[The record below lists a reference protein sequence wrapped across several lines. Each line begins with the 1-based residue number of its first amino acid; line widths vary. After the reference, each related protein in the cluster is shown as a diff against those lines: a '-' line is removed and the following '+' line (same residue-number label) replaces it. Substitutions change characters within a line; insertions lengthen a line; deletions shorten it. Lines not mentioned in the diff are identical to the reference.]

1 MQWRATA
8 AHIPLIPELT
18 MTRMHRIR
26 TLGAIALASTALV
39 VAGCGDDDS
48 DATAGGT
55 TAPVA
60 TATTTT
66 PASTGTIVDVAAAN
80 PDFSI
85 LVAAVQ
91 KAGLVDTLS
100 GAGPFTVFAPTNAA
114 FEAALTD
121 LGLTQ
126 DQLLAS
132 PDLGKILTYHVLP
145 ARVGSA
151 DITGP
156 VSPETAEG
164 SKLDVTLDGGMVKV
178 GPDATVVQADVEA
191 SNGVIHAI
199 DAVLIPPDV
208 NLG

>member
-1 MQWRATA
+1 
-8 AHIPLIPELT
+8 
-18 MTRMHRIR
+18 MTRTHRFR

-48 DATAGGT
+48 DAAAGGT

-60 TATTTT
+60 TATTSTA
-66 PASTGTIVDVAAAN
+66 PATAGTIVDVAAAN

-100 GAGPFTVFAPTNAA
+100 GTGPFTVFAPTNAA
-114 FEAALTD
+114 FEAALAD

-145 ARVGSA
+145 TRVGSA

-164 SKLDVTLDGGMVKV
+164 SMLDVTLEGGQVKV